1 MNKRI
6 LLAGAAVA
14 SFAIPAAA
22 QAQDAGSSAEP
33 FVGVSV
39 GYHDLGVDSDIADGL
54 TGVEINDSS
63 LIIGVVGGVD
73 FPVSQDLFAGV
84 EGNYHFGTSAVD
96 SEYGA
101 SVRFGY
107 RDSGGAK
114 YYVRGGYQEV
124 DFDAYKLIDPEP
136 AAGTFDG
143 VDTTDGDYLVG
154 AGVEYP
160 IGGAALRFNLDTIS
174 FDTLRATTG
183 VAFTF

>member
-73 FPVSQDLFAGV
+73 FPVSQ
-84 EGNYHFGTSAVD
+84 
-96 SEYGA
+96 
-101 SVRFGY
+101 SVR
-107 RDSGGAK
+107 RC
-114 YYVRGGYQEV
+114 
-124 DFDAYKLIDPEP
+124 
-136 AAGTFDG
+136 
-143 VDTTDGDYLVG
+143 
-154 AGVEYP
+154 
-160 IGGAALRFNLDTIS
+160 
-174 FDTLRATTG
+174 
-183 VAFTF
+183 